1 MRRIGAPVSVSHM
14 CALSKVRG
22 QGGDD
27 GCLGGAPKPFQS
39 LLFDAPP
46 DPPESVLAAAE
57 EAGKK
62 LSKKERERR
71 LKSLARHKLESV
83 FARW

>member
-1 MRRIGAPVSVSHM
+1 MD
-14 CALSKVRG
+14 ALEEHPS
-22 QGGDD
+22 
-27 GCLGGAPKPFQS
+27 LFQT

-46 DPPESVLAAAE
+46 DPPESALAAAE

-71 LKSLARHKLESV
+71 LKSLARHELESV
-83 FARW
+83 FERW